1 MDDESRLDRWERRTD
16 LALGIA
22 SLVFLGAYAVHV
34 LAPGLPRAVHLVFL
48 SLTYGS
54 WVLFAVDYGVRW
66 WISGTGPRFVRRQW
80 LDTLVVL
87 LPLLRPVQIVRT
99 YEAMQRRHGRPRLAL
114 QARVMFYASLSIALL
129 GFAGALAVYQV
140 ERGAPNA
147 TIRSFGDSVWWT
159 CSTLSTVGYG
169 DVTPVTTL
177 GRIIAVGLM
186 ACGIALLGAVTGSFS
201 SMLLQRFAVE
211 GEEDLAAGRT
221 AQRPPQE

>member
-1 MDDESRLDRWERRTD
+1 MDDDSRLDRWQRGTD
-16 LALGIA
+16 LPLGIA

-34 LAPGLPRAVHLVFL
+34 LAPGLPRSVHIVFL
-48 SLTYGS
+48 SLTYAA
-54 WVLFAVDYGVRW
+54 WALFAVDYGVRW
-66 WISGTGPRFVRRQW
+66 RLSGTGPHFVRRQW
-80 LDTLVVL
+80 LDTVVLL

-99 YEAMQRRHGRPRLAL
+99 YEAIQRRHGRTRLAL
-114 QARVMFYASLSIALL
+114 QARVMAYASLSITLL

-147 TIRSFGDSVWWT
+147 TIHTFGDSVWWT

-177 GRIIAVGLM
+177 GRTIAVGLM

-211 GEEDLAAGRT
+211 GEEDALPGATVR
-221 AQRPPQE
+221 RPPEK